1 MIVSTDRARRPNDFA
16 RQRVVIKG
24 DRFCPFCP
32 GHETKTPPEVL
43 AYRPSGLPNEPGWTL
58 RTVPNKFP
66 ALRVEGELDR
76 RAEGLYDHMN
86 GVGAHEVIIESP
98 EHADTLARMT
108 DVRVADLFFAMRDR
122 INDLARD
129 PRLRY
134 MLVFKNHGEGAGA
147 TLEHTHTQ
155 LIALPI
161 VPKRVQEEINGA
173 RRYFEF
179 RDRCIYCDIVQH
191 EIVAETRV
199 VLKTDHFLVIAPYAS
214 SFPFE
219 CWIIPRRHASHF
231 HLCPPEA
238 IHNLGWIMRT
248 LTAKL
253 DKALEDPPYNFVLH
267 TSPVRDADLEHY
279 HWHIEIAPKLTKVAG
294 FEWGSS
300 FFLNPTP
307 PEEAAQFLRQAAAD

>member
-1 MIVSTDRARRPNDFA
+1 MIISTDRARRPTDFS
-16 RQRVVIKG
+16 RQKVAIKG

-32 GHETKTPPEVL
+32 GHESKTPPEVL
-43 AYRPSGLPNEPGWTL
+43 AYRASGEANGPGWTL
-58 RTVPNKFP
+58 RVVPNKFP

-76 RAEGLYDHMN
+76 QGEGLYDRMN

-98 EHADTLARMT
+98 EHSATLAKMS
-108 DVRVADLFFAMRDR
+108 DVRVADLFFAVRDR

-147 TLEHTHTQ
+147 TLEHTHSQ
-155 LIALPI
+155 LIALPV

-173 RRYFEF
+173 HRYFEF
-179 RDRCIYCDIVQH
+179 RDRCVYCDILQQ
-191 EIVAETRV
+191 ETAEGVRV
-199 VLKTDHFLVIAPYAS
+199 VYRSAHFLVIAPFAS

-219 CWIIPRRHASHF
+219 CWIVPLRHASHF
-231 HLCPPEA
+231 HLSPPEV
-238 IHNLGWIMRT
+238 IHDLGSVMRI
-248 LTAKL
+248 LAAKL
-253 DKALEDPPYNFVLH
+253 DKTLEEPPYNFVLH
-267 TSPVRDADLEHY
+267 TTPVREGELEHY
-279 HWHIEIAPKLTKVAG
+279 HWHLEVAPKLTRVAG

-307 PEEAAQFLRQAAAD
+307 PEEAAQFLRDAAAD